1 MYEGQPSAE
10 IRQPHGTPFGSG
22 TQEEPVGATSA
33 SHWRDASLRPD
44 HYPAHPT
51 ADARRTRGHGL
62 LEWPLRQS
70 RTGHLPYAKWV
81 DMRDA
86 AHVSLENMGLAVL
99 VELVESAV
107 DGIAVLSPDG
117 EHFQHVNQAGCHI
130 LGRRLEELRALPAA
144 DFPLSIVDE
153 EPGVMTVVALGDR
166 EIEYMP
172 AEVRTPAKPIRI
184 VRFRDVTDAR
194 RQERQL
200 KAFSRT
206 SASIAFAESLTT
218 GLDSLARDVRHASGM
233 EACTFL
239 IMDDQG
245 ELRQVGTC
253 GDYPGTP
260 DYVER
265 LKVCRELGAPLLSAE
280 VFGTGKPLV
289 VEGWRELTLADERF
303 APLHKISL
311 QQNWHTI
318 AVLPLIVRG
327 TTVGVFN
334 GFYLKGSQ
342 PSDSDLV
349 FLSAIADQ
357 AAVAVDNARM
367 LVQLEAKAAL
377 DERHRLAR
385 DLHDS
390 VSQALFSM
398 TLRSRAVQILAEQAT
413 PPMPEVTAGLAE
425 LRDLVQGTLAE
436 MRALIF
442 QLRPEA
448 LHEEGLVSAVRRHA
462 AAVETR
468 HHLPVVVEIPQHPL
482 PLLPEQETD
491 LFRMVSEAMI
501 NAVKHAQAQQLEVHI
516 RCEGMDGRDLLI
528 EVRDDGQGF
537 DPDTPHPGHL
547 GLVSMSER
555 IIRLGG
561 TFTVFSAPG
570 GPTTVRAAI
579 PGVLRSP
586 DDRAKEGRT
595 R

>member
-1 MYEGQPSAE
+1 MGDPS
-10 IRQPHGTPFGSG
+10 S
-22 TQEEPVGATSA
+22 
-33 SHWRDASLRPD
+33 
-44 HYPAHPT
+44 
-51 ADARRTRGHGL
+51 
-62 LEWPLRQS
+62 
-70 RTGHLPYAKWV
+70 
-81 DMRDA
+81 
-86 AHVSLENMGLAVL
+86 VSLENMGLAVL

-107 DGIAVLSPDG
+107 DGIAVLSPNG

-130 LGRRLEELRALPAA
+130 LGLGLEDLRALPAA
-144 DFPLSIVDE
+144 DFPLPVVGAD
-153 EPGVMTVVALGDR
+153 PGVMAVVALGDR

-172 AEVRTPAKPIRI
+172 AVVRTPPRPVRI

-194 RQERQL
+194 RQERRL

-239 IMDDQG
+239 IMDEQG

-260 DYVER
+260 DYVDR
-265 LKVCRELGAPLLSAE
+265 LKACRERGAPLLSAE
-280 VFGTGKPLV
+280 VFKTGKPVV

-303 APLHKISL
+303 APLHEISRR
-311 QQNWHTI
+311 QSWHTI

-342 PSDSDLV
+342 PSDSDMA

-398 TLRSRAVQILAEQAT
+398 TLRSRAVQMLAEQAS

-425 LRDLVQGTLAE
+425 LRDLVQGALAE

-462 AAVETR
+462 AAIEAR
-468 HHLPVVVEIPQHPL
+468 HHLPVVIETPQHPL

-501 NAVKHAQAQQLEVHI
+501 NAVKHAEAQQLEVHI
-516 RCEGMDGRDLLI
+516 RCEGTDGRDLLI
-528 EVRDDGQGF
+528 EIRDDGQGF

-555 IIRLGG
+555 ITRLGG
-561 TFTVFSAPG
+561 TFTLVSSPG
-570 GPTTVRAAI
+570 RPTTVRAAI

-586 DDRAKEGRT
+586 DDGMKEGTAR
-595 R
+595 